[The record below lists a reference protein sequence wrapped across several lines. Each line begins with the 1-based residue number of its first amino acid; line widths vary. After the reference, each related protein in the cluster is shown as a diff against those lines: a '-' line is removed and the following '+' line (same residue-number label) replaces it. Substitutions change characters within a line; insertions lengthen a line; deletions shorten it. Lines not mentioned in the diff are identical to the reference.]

1 MRGSLKVL
9 YLSSPIRQAPA
20 NVWEW
25 SNGTYS
31 LLLDTLELDFAL
43 DDDFAELLLDR
54 SSTGAEDDE
63 RTLLLDFAE
72 LLLDFAELL
81 DLAELLEATLDDERT
96 LLLDTLVSLLLDC
109 GVTLEEDFVE
119 LLLDFTLLL
128 DSLLLEE
135 DWRSPLEAGMTD
147 DDDVVS
153 SQSSHTDEEE
163 SSSRGAKL
171 LSSSPHAVKE
181 SPATARNIAKETRKE
196 RLIYPPN
203 AVLSQNT
210 NENIT

>member
-1 MRGSLKVL
+1 MT
-9 YLSSPIRQAPA
+9 
-20 NVWEW
+20 E
-25 SNGTYS
+25 
-31 LLLDTLELDFAL
+31 
-43 DDDFAELLLDR
+43 
-54 SSTGAEDDE
+54 
-63 RTLLLDFAE
+63 
-72 LLLDFAELL
+72 
-81 DLAELLEATLDDERT
+81 
-96 LLLDTLVSLLLDC
+96 
-109 GVTLEEDFVE
+109 EEDFA

-135 DWRSPLEAGMTD
+135 DWRSPLEAGMTEEED
-147 DDDVVS
+147 S
-153 SQSSHTDEEE
+153 SSTLLDE
-163 SSSRGAKL
+163 SSSRGAKP